1 MIAIVQCR
9 HHHSALEIP
18 SLPDLKEKLV
28 CKLFGVFVISCPA
41 MDMKENYSVLC
52 LLWGLLVNSIEIYV
66 KASNIDGGFAGFW
79 RVFRELEPLT
89 SV

>member
-18 SLPDLKEKLV
+18 SLPDLKEKLI

-41 MDMKENYSVLC
+41 MDMKENQC
-52 LLWGLLVNSIEIYV
+52 PLLVVGLTRQPHRDI
-66 KASNIDGGFAGFW
+66 
-79 RVFRELEPLT
+79 RE
-89 SV
+89 SQQC